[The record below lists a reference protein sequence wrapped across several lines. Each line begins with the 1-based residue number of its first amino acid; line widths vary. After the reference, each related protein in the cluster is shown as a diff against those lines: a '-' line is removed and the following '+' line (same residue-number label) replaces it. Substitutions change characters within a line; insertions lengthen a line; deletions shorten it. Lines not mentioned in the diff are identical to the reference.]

1 MTFLYVLPYVL
12 VYFVEKLYVPIRSVQ
27 QYLHFAS
34 FLRHA
39 FFSPSGPLSSQG
51 TCYAV
56 PIRAVYVPIRAVSPN
71 HFGICLWP
79 AGAPRQTPVRSYT
92 FCATV
97 SVSCCNHVLKLYVPI
112 RSVQPS
118 RNYVKRLYVPIR
130 SYSVPIRSSI
140 CFSIFC
146 WKVIRSYTF
155 RATLS
160 LFCEIGIRSYTFLLR
175 SYTFFHMFLNIL
187 LKRYTFLYVPCD
199 SVANTRN
206 VPDFCPQSTF

>member
-79 AGAPRQTPVRSYT
+79 AGAPPPNPCT
-92 FCATV
+92 F
-97 SVSCCNHVLKLYVPI
+97 LYVLC
-112 RSVQPS
+112 
-118 RNYVKRLYVPIR
+118 NRLNKLLQSCPET
-130 SYSVPIRSSI
+130 
-140 CFSIFC
+140 
-146 WKVIRSYTF
+146 IRSYTF
-155 RATLS
+155 RATLAQ
-160 LFCEIGIRSYTFLLR
+160 LCETLIRSYTFLLR
-175 SYTFFHMFLNIL
+175 SYTFFHTFFNIL
-187 LKRYTFLYVPCD
+187 
-199 SVANTRN
+199 
-206 VPDFCPQSTF
+206 

>member
-1 MTFLYVLPYVL
+1 MFWYILLKSYTFLYVPCNSIYILLPFSGMHSFRHL
-12 VYFVEKLYVPIRSVQ
+12 ARCPHKALAMQFLYVP
-27 QYLHFAS
+27 YT
-34 FLRHA
+34 FL
-39 FFSPSGPLSSQG
+39 
-51 TCYAV
+51 
-56 PIRAVYVPIRAVSPN
+56 YVPFRRITLGFVCGP
-71 HFGICLWP
+71 P
-79 AGAPRQTPVRSYT
+79 APPRPTPVRSYT

-97 SVSCCNHVLKLYVPI
+97 SISCCNHVLKLYVPI

-130 SYSVPIRSSI
+130 SYYVPIRSSI